1 VVDIVKC
8 FNSILPALN
17 SKIKHELFQGSRQL
31 SCVGTMMRENMES
44 TPPPSASRTRHLQP
58 EFGGSAT
65 EYFKIWIVNTL
76 LTIVTLGFYI
86 PWAKVRTR
94 RYFYLNTSLDDEP
107 FDYLAD
113 PKKLFYGYLIVG
125 LFLIGYNYLPTINP
139 LFAISFLIVGMIGL
153 PWVIYKSRRFFCRNS
168 AYRNISF
175 RFVGDL
181 GESYGAYL
189 GYPILAVITGGIM
202 LPYAIFKQKKFFF
215 SNVAFGNIRS
225 DFTGRLGYF
234 FKVYLIAGACVSG
247 IFFLVIGA
255 RAGSSAS
262 APIALITI
270 FVFYGVTFLAL
281 TFTNVL
287 ITNHCWN
294 HTRFPGNMNFA
305 CNIDPWRLSWI
316 HLSNA
321 FLSVL
326 SLGLLMPWAKVR
338 VYHYRM
344 ACLHAHVSSDLSEVV
359 SVIQNSDDG
368 ATGDMAVDHFDFEI
382 GL

>member
-1 VVDIVKC
+1 MVD
-8 FNSILPALN
+8 
-17 SKIKHELFQGSRQL
+17 
-31 SCVGTMMRENMES
+31 CVGTMMRENMES
-44 TPPPSASRTRHLQP
+44 APPPSASRTRHLQP

-139 LFAISFLIVGMIGL
+139 LFAIPFLIVGMIGL

-168 AYRNISF
+168 AYRNIRF
-175 RFVGDL
+175 RFFGDL

-202 LPYAIFKQKKFFF
+202 LPYAIFKQKEFFF

-234 FKVYLIAGACVSG
+234 FKVYLIAGACVLG
-247 IFFLVIGA
+247 IFFLVIGGI
-255 RAGSSAS
+255 AGLSAMGADALSSEPNPIFAS
-262 APIALITI
+262 IAFMMI
-270 FVFYGVTFLAL
+270 FVIYGVIFLAFM
-281 TFTNVL
+281 FTNVL

-305 CNIDPWRLSWI
+305 CNINPWRLSWI

-338 VYHYRM
+338 VYLYRM
-344 ACLHAHVSSDLSEVV
+344 ACLHAHVRSDLSEVV